1 MRLLRPERL
10 LRPASARRPASA
22 PAAATAATA
31 PAAAIAPA
39 RLTMPQVF
47 LLGVSFLITI
57 GSFAVL
63 PYMSVLLHQRFGL
76 GLGVVG
82 AVLAVASLVQFSGGV
97 VGAALAARIGLR
109 ATMLVALAVRTAGF
123 AAFVPGL
130 TRPLVAVTA
139 LFLVSCGAALY
150 LPANKAYLVA
160 GCGPER
166 RPGLLAASGSAF
178 NAGIALGPPAAAPFV
193 LTSPAGLFT
202 GVAVLFAL
210 VGAGHALLPWVADE
224 ADEAEDK
231 GENRG
236 GAKGAGGS
244 GRGAGRFR
252 SHLAKLRNPPA
263 LPPFAFTVLA
273 VYVFMF
279 FQHYLALYAVPR
291 TSTAFYGAVLM
302 GYAILLV
309 VAQPLSARRLAALP
323 YATALRAGFGAM
335 AAGTAVLALG
345 GRAGIAVGAALL
357 CAGEIVLFLKNDL
370 EALDRSAAPA
380 ATVFGSQ
387 RLAAGLGAFAAAV
400 VGGQMYQAAERASA
414 VPVFWLVV
422 SAQAVVLP
430 VLLVVSVTGTR
441 RRARARARRG
451 AGGELVGARHPR

>member
-1 MRLLRPERL
+1 MTGLRSVGSR
-10 LRPASARRPASA
+10 
-22 PAAATAATA
+22 T
-31 PAAAIAPA
+31 
-39 RLTMPQVF
+39 LTGPQLF
-47 LLGVSFLITI
+47 LLGGSFLITL

-63 PYMSVLLHQRFGL
+63 PYMSVLLHDRFGL

-130 TRPLVAVTA
+130 TRPVVAVAA

-210 VGAGHALLPWVADE
+210 VGAGHVLLPSVADE
-224 ADEAEDK
+224 SVGVKDTTAEDK
-231 GENRG
+231 TVEDRTGE
-236 GAKGAGGS
+236 AAGVAAGS
-244 GRGAGRFR
+244 G
-252 SHLAKLRNPPA
+252 

-309 VAQPLSARRLAALP
+309 VAQPLLARRLAALP
-323 YATALRAGFGAM
+323 YATALRLGFGAM

-345 GRAGIAVGAALL
+345 GRAGIAVGAVLL
-357 CAGEIVLFLKNDL
+357 CLGEIVLFLKNDL
-370 EALDRSAAPA
+370 EALARSAAPS
-380 ATVFGSQ
+380 ATVFGRQ

-400 VGGQMYQAAERASA
+400 VGGQLYGVAERAAA

-430 VLLVVSVTGTR
+430 ALLVVWARGSAR
-441 RRARARARRG
+441 RRGGGGGGGGRPARGR
-451 AGGELVGARHPR
+451 

>member
-1 MRLLRPERL
+1 MGSR
-10 LRPASARRPASA
+10 
-22 PAAATAATA
+22 T
-31 PAAAIAPA
+31 
-39 RLTMPQVF
+39 LTGPQLF
-47 LLGVSFLITI
+47 LLGGSFLITL

-63 PYMSVLLHQRFGL
+63 PYMSVLLHDRFGL

-130 TRPLVAVTA
+130 TRPVVAVTA

-210 VGAGHALLPWVADE
+210 VGAGHVLLPSVADE
-224 ADEAEDK
+224 SVGVKDTTVEDK
-231 GENRG
+231 TVEDKTVEDRTGE
-236 GAKGAGGS
+236 AAGVAAGS
-244 GRGAGRFR
+244 G
-252 SHLAKLRNPPA
+252 

-309 VAQPLSARRLAALP
+309 VAQPLLARRLAALP
-323 YATALRAGFGAM
+323 YATALRLGFGAM
-335 AAGTAVLALG
+335 AAGTSVLALG
-345 GRAGIAVGAALL
+345 GRAGIAVGAVLL
-357 CAGEIVLFLKNDL
+357 CLGEIVLFLKNDL
-370 EALDRSAAPA
+370 EALARSAAPS
-380 ATVFGSQ
+380 ATVFGRQ

-400 VGGQMYQAAERASA
+400 VGGQLYGVAERAAA

-430 VLLVVSVTGTR
+430 ALLVVWARGSAR
-441 RRARARARRG
+441 RRAGDGPVAAHR
-451 AGGELVGARHPR
+451 PR

>member
-1 MRLLRPERL
+1 ML
-10 LRPASARRPASA
+10 
-22 PAAATAATA
+22 TA
-31 PAAAIAPA
+31 
-39 RLTMPQVF
+39 PQVF
-47 LLGVSFLITI
+47 LLGASFLITL

-63 PYMSVLLHQRFGL
+63 PYMSVLLHERFGL

-130 TRPLVAVTA
+130 TRPLVAVGA

-210 VGAGHALLPWVADE
+210 VGAGHLLLPWVADE
-224 ADEAEDK
+224 VEVARGTEEAEGEGEEKGK
-231 GENRG
+231 GELEG
-236 GAKGAGGS
+236 GEAS
-244 GRGAGRFR
+244 GRHGSHGSHGSQGRHGHP
-252 SHLAKLRNPPA
+252 SASA

-291 TSTAFYGAVLM
+291 TSAAFYGFVLM

-323 YATALRAGFGAM
+323 YATALRIGFGAM
-335 AAGTAVLALG
+335 AVGTAVLALG
-345 GRAGIAVGAALL
+345 GRAGIAVGAVLL
-357 CAGEIVLFLKNDL
+357 CLGEIVLFLKNDL
-370 EALDRSAAPA
+370 EALDRSAAPS
-380 ATVFGSQ
+380 ATVFGRQ
-387 RLAAGLGAFAAAV
+387 RLAAGLGAFAAAL
-400 VGGQMYQAAERASA
+400 VGGQLYGAAERASA
-414 VPVFWLVV
+414 VPVFWLLV
-422 SAQAVVLP
+422 SAQAVLLP
-430 VLLVVSVTGTR
+430 LLLVVRVAGTR
-441 RRARARARRG
+441 RRARARARRR
-451 AGGELVGARHPR
+451 AGGELVGARRPR

>member
-1 MRLLRPERL
+1 MRSVGSRP
-10 LRPASARRPASA
+10 
-22 PAAATAATA
+22 
-31 PAAAIAPA
+31 
-39 RLTMPQVF
+39 LTGPQLF
-47 LLGVSFLITI
+47 LLGGSFLITL

-63 PYMSVLLHQRFGL
+63 PYMSVLLHDRFGL

-130 TRPLVAVTA
+130 TRPVVAVAA

-210 VGAGHALLPWVADE
+210 VGAGHVLLPSVADE
-224 ADEAEDK
+224 GVGVKDTTVEDK
-231 GENRG
+231 TVENRTG
-236 GAKGAGGS
+236 EAAGVAAGS
-244 GRGAGRFR
+244 G
-252 SHLAKLRNPPA
+252 

-309 VAQPLSARRLAALP
+309 VAQPLLARRLAALP
-323 YATALRAGFGAM
+323 YATALRLGFGAM

-345 GRAGIAVGAALL
+345 GRAGIAVGAVLL
-357 CAGEIVLFLKNDL
+357 CLGEIVLFLKNDL
-370 EALDRSAAPA
+370 EALARSAAPS
-380 ATVFGSQ
+380 ATVFGRQ

-400 VGGQMYQAAERASA
+400 VGGQLYGVAERAAA

-430 VLLVVSVTGTR
+430 ALLVVWARGSAR
-441 RRARARARRG
+441 RRAGDGPVAAHR
-451 AGGELVGARHPR
+451 PR

>member
-1 MRLLRPERL
+1 MGSR
-10 LRPASARRPASA
+10 
-22 PAAATAATA
+22 T
-31 PAAAIAPA
+31 
-39 RLTMPQVF
+39 LTGPQLF
-47 LLGVSFLITI
+47 LLGGSFLITL

-63 PYMSVLLHQRFGL
+63 PYMSVLLHDRFGL

-109 ATMLVALAVRTAGF
+109 ATMLVALAVRTVGF

-130 TRPLVAVTA
+130 TRPVVAVAA

-210 VGAGHALLPWVADE
+210 VGAGHVLLPSVADE
-224 ADEAEDK
+224 
-231 GENRG
+231 G
-236 GAKGAGGS
+236 GAVKDTAVEGKAVEDRAGEAAGVAAGAAAGS
-244 GRGAGRFR
+244 G
-252 SHLAKLRNPPA
+252 

-309 VAQPLSARRLAALP
+309 VAQPLLARRLAALP
-323 YATALRAGFGAM
+323 YATALRLGFGAM

-345 GRAGIAVGAALL
+345 GRAGIAVGAVLL
-357 CAGEIVLFLKNDL
+357 CLGEIVLFLKNDL
-370 EALDRSAAPA
+370 EALARSTAPS
-380 ATVFGSQ
+380 ATVFGRQ

-400 VGGQMYQAAERASA
+400 VGGQLYGVAERAAA

-430 VLLVVSVTGTR
+430 ALLVVRARGSAR
-441 RRARARARRG
+441 RRAGDGPVAAHR
-451 AGGELVGARHPR
+451 PR

>member
-1 MRLLRPERL
+1 MLRS
-10 LRPASARRPASA
+10 ASNRASSRA
-22 PAAATAATA
+22 IPLTAS
-31 PAAAIAPA
+31 
-39 RLTMPQVF
+39 QVF
-47 LLGVSFLITI
+47 LLGASFLITL

-63 PYMSVLLHQRFGL
+63 PYMSVLLHVRFGL

-130 TRPLVAVTA
+130 TRPLVAVGA

-160 GCGPER
+160 GYGHER

-210 VGAGHALLPWVADE
+210 VGAGHALLPGVADE
-224 ADEAEDK
+224 K
-231 GENRG
+231 GERTEEKAEESAEG
-236 GAKGAGGS
+236 GAKVGAAS
-244 GRGAGRFR
+244 GHQDDA
-252 SHLAKLRNPPA
+252 NPSALSTPSA
-263 LPPFAFTVLA
+263 LPPFALTVLA

-291 TSTAFYGAVLM
+291 TSTAFYGTVLM

-323 YATALRAGFGAM
+323 YATALRIGFGAM
-335 AAGTAVLALG
+335 AVGTAVLALG
-345 GRAGIAVGAALL
+345 GRAGIAVGAVLL
-357 CAGEIVLFLKNDL
+357 CLGEIVLFLKNDL
-370 EALDRSAAPA
+370 EALDRSSAPA
-380 ATVFGSQ
+380 ATVFGRQ

-400 VGGQMYQAAERASA
+400 VGGQLYGAAERASA
-414 VPVFWLVV
+414 VPVFWLLV

-430 VLLVVSVTGTR
+430 ALLVVCVAGTR
-441 RRARARARRG
+441 RRARARARRR

>member
-1 MRLLRPERL
+1 MRGRL
-10 LRPASARRPASA
+10 GA
-22 PAAATAATA
+22 PGT
-31 PAAAIAPA
+31 
-39 RLTMPQVF
+39 LTGPQLF
-47 LLGVSFLITI
+47 LLGASFLITI

-63 PYMSVLLHQRFGL
+63 PYMSVLLHERFGL

-130 TRPLVAVTA
+130 TRPAVAVGA

-160 GCGPER
+160 GCGQER
-166 RPGLLAASGSAF
+166 RPALLAASGSAF

-210 VGAGHALLPWVADE
+210 VGMGHALLPSVADE
-224 ADEAEDK
+224 AGAAEEGRASVTEEEAS
-231 GENRG
+231 
-236 GAKGAGGS
+236 GAQ
-244 GRGAGRFR
+244 RP
-252 SHLAKLRNPPA
+252 LP

-273 VYVFMF
+273 VYIFMF

-291 TSTAFYGAVLM
+291 TSTAFYGTVLM

-309 VAQPLSARRLAALP
+309 IAQPLFARRLAALR
-323 YATALRAGFGAM
+323 YAAALRVGFGAM

-345 GRAGIAVGAALL
+345 GRAGIAVGAVLL
-357 CAGEIVLFLKNDL
+357 CFGEIVLFLKNDL
-370 EALDRSAAPA
+370 EALDRSAAPS
-380 ATVFGSQ
+380 ATVFGRQ
-387 RLAAGLGAFAAAV
+387 RLAAGLGAFAAAM
-400 VGGQMYQAAERASA
+400 VGGQLYGAAERASA
-414 VPVFWLVV
+414 VPVFWVLV
-422 SAQAVVLP
+422 SAQAVLLP
-430 VLLVVSVTGTR
+430 ALLVMYVAGTAR
-441 RRARARARRG
+441 RR
-451 AGGELVGARHPR
+451 AGGELAGARHPR

>member
-1 MRLLRPERL
+1 MGSR
-10 LRPASARRPASA
+10 
-22 PAAATAATA
+22 T
-31 PAAAIAPA
+31 
-39 RLTMPQVF
+39 LTGPQLF
-47 LLGVSFLITI
+47 LLGGSFLITL

-63 PYMSVLLHQRFGL
+63 PYMSVLLHDRFGL

-109 ATMLVALAVRTAGF
+109 ATMLVALVVRTAGF

-130 TRPLVAVTA
+130 TRPVVAVTA

-210 VGAGHALLPWVADE
+210 VGAGHVLLPSVADE
-224 ADEAEDK
+224 GVGVKDTTVEDK
-231 GENRG
+231 TVEDRTGE
-236 GAKGAGGS
+236 AAGVAAGVAAGS
-244 GRGAGRFR
+244 G
-252 SHLAKLRNPPA
+252 

-309 VAQPLSARRLAALP
+309 VAQPLLARRLAALP
-323 YATALRAGFGAM
+323 YATALRLGFGAM

-345 GRAGIAVGAALL
+345 GRAGIAVGAVLL
-357 CAGEIVLFLKNDL
+357 CLGEIVLFLKNDL
-370 EALDRSAAPA
+370 EALARSAAPS
-380 ATVFGSQ
+380 ATVFGRQ

-400 VGGQMYQAAERASA
+400 VGGQLYGVAERAAA

-430 VLLVVSVTGTR
+430 ALLVVWARGSAR
-441 RRARARARRG
+441 RRAGDGPVAAHR
-451 AGGELVGARHPR
+451 PR

>member
-1 MRLLRPERL
+1 MGSR
-10 LRPASARRPASA
+10 
-22 PAAATAATA
+22 T
-31 PAAAIAPA
+31 
-39 RLTMPQVF
+39 LTGPQLF
-47 LLGVSFLITI
+47 LLGGSFLITL

-63 PYMSVLLHQRFGL
+63 PYMSVLLHDRFGL

-130 TRPLVAVTA
+130 TRPVVAVAA

-210 VGAGHALLPWVADE
+210 VGAGHVLLPSVADE
-224 ADEAEDK
+224 SVGVKDTTAEDK
-231 GENRG
+231 TVEDRTGE
-236 GAKGAGGS
+236 AAGVAAGS
-244 GRGAGRFR
+244 G
-252 SHLAKLRNPPA
+252 

-309 VAQPLSARRLAALP
+309 VAQPLLARRLAALP
-323 YATALRAGFGAM
+323 YATALRLGFGAM

-345 GRAGIAVGAALL
+345 GRAGIAVGAVLL
-357 CAGEIVLFLKNDL
+357 CLGEIVLFLKNDL
-370 EALDRSAAPA
+370 EALARSAAPS
-380 ATVFGSQ
+380 ATVFGRQ

-400 VGGQMYQAAERASA
+400 VGGQLYGVAERAAA

-430 VLLVVSVTGTR
+430 ALLVVWARGSAR
-441 RRARARARRG
+441 RRAGDGPVAAHR
-451 AGGELVGARHPR
+451 PR

>member
-1 MRLLRPERL
+1 MTGQGEVRGRLGLG
-10 LRPASARRPASA
+10 SA
-22 PAAATAATA
+22 
-31 PAAAIAPA
+31 
-39 RLTMPQVF
+39 LTWAQLF
-47 LLGVSFLITI
+47 LLGASFLITL

-63 PYMSVLLHQRFGL
+63 PYMSVLLHDRFGL

-130 TRPLVAVTA
+130 TRPVVAVGA

-160 GCGPER
+160 GCGQER

-202 GVAVLFAL
+202 SVAVLFAL
-210 VGAGHALLPWVADE
+210 VGVGHALLPSVADQAVADE
-224 ADEAEDK
+224 AGTGEDTA
-231 GENRG
+231 
-236 GAKGAGGS
+236 GAS
-244 GRGAGRFR
+244 GRQ
-252 SHLAKLRNPPA
+252 LLLTTPA
-263 LPPFAFTVLA
+263 FTLPPFAFTVLA
-273 VYVFMF
+273 VYIFMF

-291 TSTAFYGAVLM
+291 TSTAFYGTVLM

-309 VAQPLSARRLAALP
+309 VAQPLFARRLAALP
-323 YATALRAGFGAM
+323 YAAALRVGFGAM
-335 AAGTAVLALG
+335 AAGMAVLALG
-345 GRAGIAVGAALL
+345 GRAGIAAGAVLL
-357 CAGEIVLFLKNDL
+357 CLGEIVLFLKNDL
-370 EALDRSAAPA
+370 EALDRSTAPS
-380 ATVFGSQ
+380 ATVFGRQ

-400 VGGQMYQAAERASA
+400 VGGQLYGAAERASA

-422 SAQAVVLP
+422 AAQAVLLP
-430 VLLVVSVTGTR
+430 ALLVMYVAGTAR
-441 RRARARARRG
+441 RR
-451 AGGELVGARHPR
+451 AGGELADARPPR

>member
-1 MRLLRPERL
+1 MGSR
-10 LRPASARRPASA
+10 
-22 PAAATAATA
+22 T
-31 PAAAIAPA
+31 
-39 RLTMPQVF
+39 LTGPQLF
-47 LLGVSFLITI
+47 LLGGSFLITL

-63 PYMSVLLHQRFGL
+63 PYMSVLLHDRFGL

-130 TRPLVAVTA
+130 TRPVVAVAA

-210 VGAGHALLPWVADE
+210 VGAGHVLLPSVADE
-224 ADEAEDK
+224 TAGGPGALKVADEVRAVEED
-231 GENRG
+231 G
-236 GAKGAGGS
+236 GAAGAAAGS
-244 GRGAGRFR
+244 R
-252 SHLAKLRNPPA
+252 

-309 VAQPLSARRLAALP
+309 VAQPLLARRLAALP
-323 YATALRAGFGAM
+323 YAVALRLGFGAM

-345 GRAGIAVGAALL
+345 GRAGIAVGAVLL
-357 CAGEIVLFLKNDL
+357 CLGEIVLFLKNDL
-370 EALDRSAAPA
+370 EALARSAAPS
-380 ATVFGSQ
+380 ATVFGRQ

-400 VGGQMYQAAERASA
+400 VGGQLYGVAERAAA

-430 VLLVVSVTGTR
+430 ALLAVWAGGAER
-441 RRARARARRG
+441 RRAGDGPVAAHR
-451 AGGELVGARHPR
+451 PR

>member
-1 MRLLRPERL
+1 MTGLQSVGSR
-10 LRPASARRPASA
+10 
-22 PAAATAATA
+22 T
-31 PAAAIAPA
+31 
-39 RLTMPQVF
+39 LTGSQLF
-47 LLGVSFLITI
+47 LLGGSFLITL

-63 PYMSVLLHQRFGL
+63 PYMSVLLHDRFGL

-130 TRPLVAVTA
+130 TRPVVAVAA

-166 RPGLLAASGSAF
+166 RPGLLAESGSAF

-210 VGAGHALLPWVADE
+210 VGAGHVLLPSVADE
-224 ADEAEDK
+224 GGTAEDK
-231 GENRG
+231 TVEDKTVEDRTGEADG
-236 GAKGAGGS
+236 VAAGVAAGS
-244 GRGAGRFR
+244 G
-252 SHLAKLRNPPA
+252 

-309 VAQPLSARRLAALP
+309 VAQPLLARRLAALP
-323 YATALRAGFGAM
+323 YATALRLGFGAM

-345 GRAGIAVGAALL
+345 GRAGIAVGAVLL
-357 CAGEIVLFLKNDL
+357 CLGEIVLFLKNDL
-370 EALDRSAAPA
+370 EALARSAAPS
-380 ATVFGSQ
+380 ATVFGRQ

-400 VGGQMYQAAERASA
+400 VGGQLYGVAERAAA

-430 VLLVVSVTGTR
+430 ALLVVWARGSAR
-441 RRARARARRG
+441 RRAGDGPVAAHR
-451 AGGELVGARHPR
+451 PR